1 MKCELFSRVALRAAI
16 AKHKLQV
23 GDVATIV
30 EHHPGLARQEPG
42 YSLKVFN
49 AVGETI
55 AVVTLRE
62 SEIEPLAVNEV
73 LHVRR
78 LDEVAA

>member
-1 MKCELFSRVALRAAI
+1 MKYELFSRVALRTAI
-16 AKHKLQV
+16 AKYKLRA

-30 EHHPGLARQEPG
+30 EHHPGSPSQEPG
-42 YSLKVFN
+42 YTLEVFN

>member
-1 MKCELFSRVALRAAI
+1 MKHELYSRVALRIAI
-16 AKHKLQV
+16 PQYRLQA

-30 EHHPGLARQEPG
+30 ECHSGHAGQEPG
-42 YSLKVFN
+42 YSLEVFN

-62 SEIEPLAVNEV
+62 SEIEPLAINEI

-78 LDEVAA
+78 FDEVPA

>member
-1 MKCELFSRVALRAAI
+1 MKHELFSRVALLTAI
-16 AKHKLQV
+16 PQHKLQT

-30 EHHPGLARQEPG
+30 EYHTGHAGQEPG
-42 YSLKVFN
+42 YSLEVFN

-62 SEIEPLAVNEV
+62 SEIEPLAVNEI